1 MRTVGAST
9 HTHTPCL
16 SLVVRLSTLQAYILR
31 LTAHLSYVLVEG
43 DRRGRVL
50 QEHVGHADLERCQLG
65 PEPGTRDKT
74 RGGGGGCG
82 GLNNTRC
89 GGGRELGRVE
99 QRGGD
104 LRRQSKKKSGHT
116 FWIITDSGS
125 YPSYPLPKTASHI
138 CRTISLV
145 MRWHP
150 RDGAVM
156 VTVRCAHEFFPEM
169 ICARWQN
176 C

>member
-104 LRRQSKKKSGHT
+104 LRRQSKKKKRTYNLDNHGRRVIPFVPVTEDRLSHLSDDLIG
-116 FWIITDSGS
+116 DEV
-125 YPSYPLPKTASHI
+125 AS
-138 CRTISLV
+138 S
-145 MRWHP
+145 
-150 RDGAVM
+150 
-156 VTVRCAHEFFPEM
+156 
-169 ICARWQN
+169 
-176 C
+176 